1 VTFNIECIPDE
12 PRGVFRAYA
21 AIDGEAG
28 ERSVVLAEEH
38 ALLRIEQNAAD
49 HSARRWRRAF
59 LVLLAVAALMG
70 LALVEKAAR
79 AEGTGQRIEAL
90 R

>member
-1 VTFNIECIPDE
+1 VTFSTIDPDHNEIEVVPLSE
-12 PRGVFRAYA
+12 YEGL
-21 AIDGEAG
+21 EG
-28 ERSVVLAEEH
+28 ERDTAKAEYRH
-38 ALLRIEQNAAD
+38 L
-49 HSARRWRRAF
+49 RAF
-59 LVLLAVAALMG
+59 TVVLLAVAALMG